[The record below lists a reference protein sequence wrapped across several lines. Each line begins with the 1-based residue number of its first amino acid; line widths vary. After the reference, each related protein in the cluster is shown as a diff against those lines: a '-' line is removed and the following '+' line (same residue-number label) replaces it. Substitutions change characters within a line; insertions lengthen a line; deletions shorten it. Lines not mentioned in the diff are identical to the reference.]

1 MAHGPSWERGLRF
14 SSDFVPYR
22 RFPRAPPLLGHSG
35 CSVRQVSGERGHEET
50 QELLAGVLV
59 EQQLVLRL
67 LHRGLCWVLLEELM
81 EKQLVLAK
89 LGVLPLVLPEAKK
102 VDLQFRSSKG
112 PLEWWS
118 CQLFVIYRRGPSRI
132 RVAAVL

>member
-1 MAHGPSWERGLRF
+1 M
-14 SSDFVPYR
+14 
-22 RFPRAPPLLGHSG
+22 
-35 CSVRQVSGERGHEET
+35 RQVSGERGHEET

-59 EQQLVLRL
+59 EQQLVVRL
-67 LHRGLCWVLLEELM
+67 LRRGLCSVLLEELM
-81 EKQLVLAK
+81 EWQLVLAK

-112 PLEWWS
+112 PLWRS

-132 RVAAVL
+132 RAAAVL

>member
-1 MAHGPSWERGLRF
+1 MAHGYWERGLRF
-14 SSDFVPYR
+14 SSDFLPYR
-22 RFPRAPPLLGHSG
+22 RFVRVSPLLVHIE

-67 LHRGLCWVLLEELM
+67 LRRGLCWVLLEELM
-81 EKQLVLAK
+81 EKQLVL
-89 LGVLPLVLPEAKK
+89 PEAKK
-102 VDLQFRSSKG
+102 VDLRFRSSKG

-132 RVAAVL
+132 RAAAVV